1 MRARTIVIAAAA
13 AAVAGLAGAGTASAA
28 NPVTNPKTG
37 GFGIQLN
44 AGETQSFANGPI
56 PALLDEVLPG
66 SAMAVSI
73 RPDSQLRTSGNRVYA
88 DLPSVA
94 REAASHPG
102 GRIALVVDPGP
113 RLVIAQSW

>member
-13 AAVAGLAGAGTASAA
+13 VTIAGLAGAGTASAVT
-28 NPVTNPKTG
+28 PVTSPKTG

-44 AGETQSFANGPI
+44 PAETQAFANGPV
-56 PALLDEVLPG
+56 PALLDEALPG

-88 DLPSVA
+88 DLPGVA
-94 REAASHPG
+94 REAADHPG
-102 GRIALVVDPGP
+102 GRIALVVAPGP
-113 RLVIAQSW
+113 RLIIGQSW